1 MYVTFEINFR
11 NGECIIGC
19 LDLGRIKEG
28 QERMVTETQH
38 WDPCDQ
44 GTVQYLGCG
53 GSFRNV
59 HR

>member
-28 QERMVTETQH
+28 QERMVTEMQH

-53 GSFRNV
+53 G
-59 HR
+59 